1 VSPPGIRKAVAVA
14 LAVALPL
21 VAACSSGGDDAKK
34 SDKDKTETSS
44 DSFTKAAVKLGVSK
58 AELVS
63 PHQALGPLDK
73 GTTDAVVGI
82 VQKLLLLTSAQPLSE
97 GDATAK
103 GLGELFTAD
112 AGARVTGPDRK
123 AFFDEGLPRFGGLEP
138 VASRV
143 TLTALAASDNPGPAL
158 VVARYL
164 WDVTNA
170 DRSSDRVTRTGE
182 LSLVKQDNQ
191 WKVAAY
197 TIVVRRTV
205 DGETTTTTATTETTR

>member
-1 VSPPGIRKAVAVA
+1 MSPPGIRKALVVA

-21 VAACSSGGDDAKK
+21 AACSSGDDDDAATKK
-34 SDKDKTETSS
+34 DGTETSS
-44 DSFTKAAVKLGVSK
+44 EAFTKAGVHLGVSK

-82 VQKLLLLTSAQPLSE
+82 VQKVLLLTSARPLAE
-97 GDATAK
+97 GDAPAT

-123 AFFDEGLPRFGGLEP
+123 AFFDEGLPHFGGLKD
-138 VASRV
+138 VGSRV
-143 TLTALAASDNPGPAL
+143 RLTALAGSDDPAPAL
-158 VVARYL
+158 VVAKYL
-164 WDVTNA
+164 WDVTNT
-170 DRSSDRVTRTGE
+170 DRPTDRVTRTGE
-182 LSLVKQDNQ
+182 LSLVKQNGA
-191 WKVAAY
+191 WKIAAY

-205 DGETTTTTATTETTR
+205 EGETTTSTATTETTR